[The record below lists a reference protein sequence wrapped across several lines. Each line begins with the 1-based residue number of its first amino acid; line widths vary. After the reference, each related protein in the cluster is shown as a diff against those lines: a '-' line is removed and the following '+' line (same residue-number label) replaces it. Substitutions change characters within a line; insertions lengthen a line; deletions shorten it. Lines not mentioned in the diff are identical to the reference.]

1 MEKVALKSLWT
12 SRLLWRKF
20 AQMVLPALFLLILFT
35 VTLFFYV
42 IPKTRDQYISQREIQ
57 IKNLSEVAISVID
70 AQNKLVEE
78 GKRDV
83 GSAQKTAI
91 ERIRQIR
98 YGTESTGYFWIQNN
112 KSIVISHPVTEIENK
127 TPDDVNPKYSEALRK
142 VMDMTDRVLADKKNQ
157 SIVYDWYNDTTGNY
171 GKKMSYLSYY
181 EPWGWIIGNGVFIDD
196 IQGDIDRLL
205 SDIVLV
211 GIILAFTSF
220 ILSLLFSIANVR
232 SKINAEKTETALAES
247 IKKVKTKEEQFET
260 IFNISPFSIVIVRI
274 SDDIIMKVNPAFET
288 LASLSS
294 SELTGKSYRDLLF
307 PVPEEYEKL
316 KKKFSTETYKPHE
329 IEKINFQITSKSG
342 ARKDLVYSIVPI
354 VFDGEKCFVSMIFDI
369 TEEKAL
375 QEQLAQSQKMDTVGQ
390 LAGGIAHDFNN
401 MLSGILGSAEV
412 IGMNQNLDSE
422 VREYINIII
431 NAAERA
437 SELTSKLL
445 AFSRRGKIISSVI
458 DIHECISSVI
468 MLLKRSIDK
477 RIIIKES
484 LLAERFKIT
493 GVPTL
498 IQNALL
504 NLAINAKDAMPD
516 GGSITIATREAYLDD
531 EFLKKYPHADK
542 GLYLEIDVSDTGSGI
557 SRENLPKIFDPFFT
571 TKPVGKGT
579 GLGLAAVYGTVK
591 EHRGFIRVYSEENVG
606 TVFRLYLPLDSER
619 NYEKEKNESIIIPGK
634 GRIMVVD
641 DESVIRNTA
650 YGMLSSMGYEVL
662 LAQDGEEALKIYKSE
677 NEKIDLVI
685 LDMVMPKISGKETF
699 ERLKKIDKSVKVIFS
714 SGFSPEAVAGDIRGI
729 GTIGFIQK
737 PYRIVELSKLI
748 HEAIISELKA

>member
-1 MEKVALKSLWT
+1 MGKAGLKSMWT
-12 SRLLWRKF
+12 SRLLWVKF
-20 AQMVLPALFLLILFT
+20 TQMVLPALFLLIIFII
-35 VTLFFYV
+35 TLFFFI
-42 IPKTRDQYISQREIQ
+42 IPKARSQYISQREIQ

-70 AQNKLVEE
+70 VQKKLVDE
-78 GKRDV
+78 GKRDLIT
-83 GSAQKTAI
+83 AQKTAL
-91 ERIRQIR
+91 ERIRQIK
-98 YGTESTGYFWIQNN
+98 YGTESTGYFWVQND
-112 KSIVISHPVTEIENK
+112 KSIVISHPISALENK
-127 TPDDVNPKYSEALRK
+127 TPDDVDPRYSDALRK
-142 VMDMTDRVLADKKNQ
+142 VMEMTDGIVSHKKNK
-157 SIVYDWYNDTTGNY
+157 SIIYEWYNDTTASYGN
-171 GKKMSYLSYY
+171 KMSYLYYY

-205 SDIVLV
+205 FDIVLI
-211 GIILAFTSF
+211 GIILAVASF
-220 ILSLLFSIANVR
+220 ILSLLFSISIVR
-232 SKINAEKTETALAES
+232 SKINAEKTQSALAES
-247 IKKVKTKEEQFET
+247 ISKVRTKEEQFEA
-260 IFNISPFSIVIVRI
+260 IFNISPFSIVIIRI
-274 SDDIIMKVNPAFET
+274 SDDVILKVNPAFEM
-288 LASLSS
+288 LSSLSS

-307 PVPEEYEKL
+307 PIPEEYENL
-316 KKKFSTETYKPHE
+316 KKKISSETYNPHE
-329 IEKINFQITSKSG
+329 IEKINFQLTSKSG
-342 ARKDLVYSIVPI
+342 TRKDLVYSIVPI

-412 IGMNQNLDSE
+412 IGMNQNLDGE

-493 GVPTL
+493 GDPTL
-498 IQNALL
+498 IQDALL

-516 GGSITIATREAYLDD
+516 GGSITIATREEYLDD

-606 TVFRLYLPLDSER
+606 TVFRIYLPLDSER
-619 NYEKEKNESIIIPGK
+619 NYEKEKAESIVISGK

-650 YGMLSSMGYEVL
+650 YGMLSSMGYDVL
-662 LAQDGEEALKIYKSE
+662 LAQDGEEALKIYESE

-729 GTIGFIQK
+729 GAIGFIQK

>member
-1 MEKVALKSLWT
+1 
-12 SRLLWRKF
+12 
-20 AQMVLPALFLLILFT
+20 
-35 VTLFFYV
+35 
-42 IPKTRDQYISQREIQ
+42 
-57 IKNLSEVAISVID
+57 
-70 AQNKLVEE
+70 
-78 GKRDV
+78 
-83 GSAQKTAI
+83 
-91 ERIRQIR
+91 
-98 YGTESTGYFWIQNN
+98 
-112 KSIVISHPVTEIENK
+112 
-127 TPDDVNPKYSEALRK
+127 
-142 VMDMTDRVLADKKNQ
+142 
-157 SIVYDWYNDTTGNY
+157 
-171 GKKMSYLSYY
+171 
-181 EPWGWIIGNGVFIDD
+181 
-196 IQGDIDRLL
+196 
-205 SDIVLV
+205 
-211 GIILAFTSF
+211 
-220 ILSLLFSIANVR
+220 
-232 SKINAEKTETALAES
+232 
-247 IKKVKTKEEQFET
+247 
-260 IFNISPFSIVIVRI
+260 
-274 SDDIIMKVNPAFET
+274 
-288 LASLSS
+288 
-294 SELTGKSYRDLLF
+294 LF
-307 PVPEEYEKL
+307 PIPEEYENL
-316 KKKFSTETYKPHE
+316 KKKISSETYNPHE
-329 IEKINFQITSKSG
+329 IEKINFQLTSKSG
-342 ARKDLVYSIVPI
+342 TRKDLVYSIVPI

-412 IGMNQNLDSE
+412 IGMNQNLDGE

-493 GVPTL
+493 GDPTL

-516 GGSITIATREAYLDD
+516 GGSITIATREEYLDD

-606 TVFRLYLPLDSER
+606 TVFRIYLPLDSER
-619 NYEKEKNESIIIPGK
+619 NYEKEKAESIVISGK

-650 YGMLSSMGYEVL
+650 YGMLSSMGYDVL
-662 LAQDGEEALKIYKSE
+662 LAQDGEEALKIYESE

-729 GTIGFIQK
+729 GAIGFIQK

>member
-1 MEKVALKSLWT
+1 MGKAGLKSMWT
-12 SRLLWRKF
+12 SRLLWVKF
-20 AQMVLPALFLLILFT
+20 TQMVLPALFLLIIFII
-35 VTLFFYV
+35 TLFFFI
-42 IPKTRDQYISQREIQ
+42 IPKARSQYISQREIQ

-70 AQNKLVEE
+70 VQKKLVDE
-78 GKRDV
+78 GKRDLIT
-83 GSAQKTAI
+83 AQKTAL
-91 ERIRQIR
+91 ERIRQIK
-98 YGTESTGYFWIQNN
+98 YGTESTGYFWVQND
-112 KSIVISHPVTEIENK
+112 KSIVISHPITALENK
-127 TPDDVNPKYSEALRK
+127 TPDDVDSRYSDALRK
-142 VMDMTDRVLADKKNQ
+142 VMEMTDGIVSHKKNK
-157 SIVYDWYNDTTGNY
+157 SIIYEWYNDTTASYGN
-171 GKKMSYLSYY
+171 KMSYLYYY

-205 SDIVLV
+205 FDIVLI
-211 GIILAFTSF
+211 GIILAVASF
-220 ILSLLFSIANVR
+220 ILSLLFSISIVR
-232 SKINAEKTETALAES
+232 SKINAEKTQSALAES
-247 IKKVKTKEEQFET
+247 ISKVRTKEEQFEA
-260 IFNISPFSIVIVRI
+260 IFNISPFSIVIIRI
-274 SDDIIMKVNPAFET
+274 SDDVILKVNPAFEM
-288 LASLSS
+288 LSSLSS

-307 PVPEEYEKL
+307 PIPEEYENL
-316 KKKFSTETYKPHE
+316 KKKISSETYNPHE
-329 IEKINFQITSKSG
+329 IEKINFQLTSKSG
-342 ARKDLVYSIVPI
+342 TRKDLVYSIVPI

-412 IGMNQNLDSE
+412 IGMNQNLDGE

-493 GVPTL
+493 GDPTL

-606 TVFRLYLPLDSER
+606 TVFRIYLPLDSER
-619 NYEKEKNESIIIPGK
+619 NYEKEKAESIVISGK

-650 YGMLSSMGYEVL
+650 YGMLSSMGYDVL
-662 LAQDGEEALKIYKSE
+662 LAQDGEEALKIYESE

-729 GTIGFIQK
+729 GAIGFIQK

>member
-1 MEKVALKSLWT
+1 MRNAGVKSLWT

-57 IKNLSEVAISVID
+57 IKNLSEVALSVID

-98 YGTESTGYFWIQNN
+98 YGTESTGYFWIQNS

-142 VMDMTDRVLADKKNQ
+142 VMGMTDGIVRDKRDQ
-157 SIVYDWYNDTTGNY
+157 SIVYDWYNDMTGNY

-205 SDIVLV
+205 FDIVLI
-211 GIILAFTSF
+211 GIILAVASF
-220 ILSLLFSIANVR
+220 ILSLLFSIAIVR
-232 SKINAEKTETALAES
+232 SRINAEKTETALAES
-247 IKKVKTKEEQFET
+247 IMKVKTKEEQFET

-288 LASLSS
+288 LSSLPS
-294 SELTGKSYRDLLF
+294 SEIAGKSYRDLLF
-307 PVPEEYEKL
+307 PVPEEYENL
-316 KKKFSTETYKPHE
+316 KNKFSSETDKSHE
-329 IEKINFQITSKSG
+329 VEKINFQITSKSG
-342 ARKDLVYSIVPI
+342 ARKDLVYSIIPI

-412 IGMNQNLDSE
+412 IGMIPDLNDE
-422 VREYINIII
+422 VREYINVII

-445 AFSRRGKIISSVI
+445 AFSRRGKIVSSVI
-458 DIHECISSVI
+458 DIHECINSVI

-477 RIIIKES
+477 RIVIKES

-493 GVPTL
+493 GDPTL

-504 NLAINAKDAMPD
+504 NLAINAKDAMPE
-516 GGSITIATREAYLDD
+516 GGILTFLTRETYLDD
-531 EFLKKYPHADK
+531 ELLKKYPHADK
-542 GLYLEIDVSDTGSGI
+542 GLYLELGVSDTGTGI

-579 GLGLAAVYGTVK
+579 GLGLAAVCGTVK
-591 EHRGFIRVYSEENVG
+591 EHRGFINVYSEENTG
-606 TVFRLYLPLDSER
+606 TVFRIYLPLDSER
-619 NYEKEKNESIIIPGK
+619 NYEKEKIESVIISGK
-634 GRIMVVD
+634 GRILVVD

-662 LAQDGEEALKIYKSE
+662 LAQDGEEALKIYASE
-677 NEKIDLVI
+677 DKKIDLVI

-737 PYRIVELSKLI
+737 PYRIVELSKMI
-748 HEAIISELKA
+748 HEAVTSK